1 MIGPTFIW
9 ASDRPFEVYLRGN
22 MRTLRTMGVLI
33 LLLATLEVETRL
45 ARGQEPTESLVIL
58 YTSNTNGQLEA
69 CD

>member
-1 MIGPTFIW
+1 
-9 ASDRPFEVYLRGN
+9 
-22 MRTLRTMGVLI
+22 MGVLI